1 MLAQV
6 NIPCPGDFG
15 KFDFY
20 PKASMTIGMSKDYF
34 FPHTGLFTPKHQYTY
49 SPYFLYTFP

>member
-6 NIPCPGDFG
+6 NIAFPGDFG

-20 PKASMTIGMSKDYF
+20 PKASMTIGLSTDYV
-34 FPHTGLFTPKHQYTY
+34 FPHT
-49 SPYFLYTFP
+49 

>member
-6 NIPCPGDFG
+6 NIPCSGDFG

-20 PKASMTIGMSKDYF
+20 PKASMTISLSTDYF
-34 FPHTGLFTPKHQYTY
+34 FPHTELFTPKHQYTY